1 MNGTPFRFRDRYFPT
16 LGKIVRKVI
25 LYSAVAASFTLASAA
40 YGQMNIEDLVQAL
53 NAGDVE
59 IMSLTGNG
67 GSSGPVLEGYL
78 LNKSSISRN
87 LDVRLA
93 TPLFFKNK
101 GAGQNMIATQIY
113 QRDLSYM
120 SDGEN
125 SFISLKPN
133 ERLSIMLIAYCVD
146 FYKENPSGDDSFV
159 ITGIP
164 SDLIAIAKTISAYE
178 GANPS
183 RDVTLSAQLALW
195 KVQGISLK
203 EISERFPFDSAD
215 EIEMRA
221 ILSASE

>member
-1 MNGTPFRFRDRYFPT
+1 MNGTPFRFSDRQFST
-16 LGKIVRKVI
+16 LGKLLRKVF
-25 LYSAVAASFTLASAA
+25 LYSALAVSFALTSAA
-40 YGQMNIEDLVQAL
+40 YGQMNIEDLVKVL

-59 IMSLTGNG
+59 ILSLTGNG

-78 LNKSSISRN
+78 LNQSSISRN
-87 LDVRLA
+87 LDVRLG
-93 TPLFFKNK
+93 TPLYFENK

-113 QRDLSYM
+113 ERDLSYM

-125 SFISLKPN
+125 SFISLKSN

-159 ITGIP
+159 ITGLP
-164 SDLIAIAKTISAYE
+164 SDLIAIAKKISAYE

-183 RDVTLSAQLALW
+183 KDVTLSAQLALW

-203 EISERFPFDSAD
+203 EIRERFPFDSAD
-215 EIEMRA
+215 QMEMHA
-221 ILSASE
+221 ILRASE